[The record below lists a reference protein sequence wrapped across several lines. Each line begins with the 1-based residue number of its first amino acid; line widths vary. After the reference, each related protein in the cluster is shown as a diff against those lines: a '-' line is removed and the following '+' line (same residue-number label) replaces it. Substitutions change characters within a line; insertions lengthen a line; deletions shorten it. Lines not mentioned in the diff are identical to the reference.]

1 MKAVALVLA
10 HCNADDVN
18 SSVSPRD
25 ARSPLH
31 LASSLGNLAFV
42 QLLIWVSL
50 NLESLSESTIVALSF
65 VTAIELVD
73 LIIIFLFSPM
83 RMSKQLTTMVDLRC
97 RMQEQLEQVSLLSYF

>member
-25 ARSPLH
+25 ARSPIH

-50 NLESLSESTIVALSF
+50 NLESLSESTIKLSF

>member
-25 ARSPLH
+25 ARSPIH

-50 NLESLSESTIVALSF
+50 NLESLSESTILSF

-83 RMSKQLTTMVDLRC
+83 RMSKQLTTMVDLPC

>member
-50 NLESLSESTIVALSF
+50 NLKSLSESTILSF
-65 VTAIELVD
+65 LTTIELVN
-73 LIIIFLFSPM
+73 LIITFLF
-83 RMSKQLTTMVDLRC
+83 
-97 RMQEQLEQVSLLSYF
+97 

>member
-50 NLESLSESTIVALSF
+50 NLESLSESTIVAVIIRDCNRVSISNNNISF
-65 VTAIELVD
+65 
-73 LIIIFLFSPM
+73 
-83 RMSKQLTTMVDLRC
+83 
-97 RMQEQLEQVSLLSYF
+97 

>member
-25 ARSPLH
+25 ARSPIH

-42 QLLIWVSL
+42 PLLIWVSL

>member
-1 MKAVALVLA
+1 MKTVALVLA

-50 NLESLSESTIVALSF
+50 NLESLSESTIVAGLFCNRVSRSNNNISF
-65 VTAIELVD
+65 
-73 LIIIFLFSPM
+73 
-83 RMSKQLTTMVDLRC
+83 
-97 RMQEQLEQVSLLSYF
+97 

>member
-50 NLESLSESTIVALSF
+50 NLESLSESTILSF

>member
-50 NLESLSESTIVALSF
+50 NLKSLSESIKLSYQA
-65 VTAIELVD
+65 AIKLVD
-73 LIIIFLFSPM
+73 LIMIFLFSPM

>member
-25 ARSPLH
+25 ARSPIH

>member
-25 ARSPLH
+25 ARSPIH

-50 NLESLSESTIVALSF
+50 NLESLSESTI
-65 VTAIELVD
+65 
-73 LIIIFLFSPM
+73 IIIRDCNRVRRSNNNISF
-83 RMSKQLTTMVDLRC
+83 
-97 RMQEQLEQVSLLSYF
+97 

>member
-50 NLESLSESTIVALSF
+50 NLKSLSESTIKLSF
-65 VTAIELVD
+65 LTAIELVD
-73 LIIIFLFSPM
+73 LIVTFIFSLM
-83 RMSKQLTTMVDLRC
+83 RMSKQLTTMVDLPC

>member
-25 ARSPLH
+25 ARSPIH

-50 NLESLSESTIVALSF
+50 NLESLSESTILSF

-83 RMSKQLTTMVDLRC
+83 RMSRQLTTMVDLQC

>member
-50 NLESLSESTIVALSF
+50 NLKSLSESTILSF
-65 VTAIELVD
+65 LTTIELVD
-73 LIIIFLFSPM
+73 LIITFLF
-83 RMSKQLTTMVDLRC
+83 
-97 RMQEQLEQVSLLSYF
+97 

>member
-50 NLESLSESTIVALSF
+50 NLKSLSESTIVALF
-65 VTAIELVD
+65 LTAIELVD
-73 LIIIFLFSPM
+73 LIVTFIFSLM
-83 RMSKQLTTMVDLRC
+83 RMSKQLTTMVDLPC

>member
-25 ARSPLH
+25 ARSPIH

-50 NLESLSESTIVALSF
+50 NLESLSESTILSF

>member
-50 NLESLSESTIVALSF
+50 NLKSLSESTILSF
-65 VTAIELVD
+65 LTAIELVD
-73 LIIIFLFSPM
+73 LIVTFIFSLM
-83 RMSKQLTTMVDLRC
+83 RMSKQLTTMVDLPC

>member
-1 MKAVALVLA
+1 MKTVALVLA

-50 NLESLSESTIVALSF
+50 NLESLSESTILSF

>member
-50 NLESLSESTIVALSF
+50 NLKSLSESTILSF
-65 VTAIELVD
+65 LTTIELAD
-73 LIIIFLFSPM
+73 LIITFLF
-83 RMSKQLTTMVDLRC
+83 
-97 RMQEQLEQVSLLSYF
+97 

>member
-50 NLESLSESTIVALSF
+50 NLKSLSESTIFL
-65 VTAIELVD
+65 TAIELVD

>member
-50 NLESLSESTIVALSF
+50 NLKSLSESTILSF

>member
-25 ARSPLH
+25 ARSPIH

-50 NLESLSESTIVALSF
+50 NLESLSESTILSF

-73 LIIIFLFSPM
+73 LIVTFIFSLM
-83 RMSKQLTTMVDLRC
+83 RMSKQLTTMVDLPC

>member
-25 ARSPLH
+25 ARSPIH

-50 NLESLSESTIVALSF
+50 NLKSLSESIFRDYNRVSRSNNNISF
-65 VTAIELVD
+65 LV
-73 LIIIFLFSPM
+73 
-83 RMSKQLTTMVDLRC
+83 QC
-97 RMQEQLEQVSLLSYF
+97 ECQGN

>member
-50 NLESLSESTIVALSF
+50 NLKSLSEITIVALSF
-65 VTAIELVD
+65 LTAIELVD
-73 LIIIFLFSPM
+73 LIVTFIFSLM
-83 RMSKQLTTMVDLRC
+83 RMSKQLTTMVDLPC

>member
-50 NLESLSESTIVALSF
+50 NLKSLSESTIVALSF
-65 VTAIELVD
+65 LTAIELVD
-73 LIIIFLFSPM
+73 LIVTFIFSLM
-83 RMSKQLTTMVDLRC
+83 RMSKQLTTMVDLPC

>member
-25 ARSPLH
+25 ARSPIH

-50 NLESLSESTIVALSF
+50 NLESLSESTMVALSF

>member
-25 ARSPLH
+25 ARSPIH

-50 NLESLSESTIVALSF
+50 NLESLSESTILSF
-65 VTAIELVD
+65 VTAIELVY

>member
-25 ARSPLH
+25 ARSPIH

-50 NLESLSESTIVALSF
+50 NLESLSEITIVLSF
-65 VTAIELVD
+65 LTAIELVD
-73 LIIIFLFSPM
+73 LIVTFIFSPM
-83 RMSKQLTTMVDLRC
+83 RMSKQLTTMVDLPC

>member
-50 NLESLSESTIVALSF
+50 NLESLSESTILSF
-65 VTAIELVD
+65 VTAIELVY

>member
-50 NLESLSESTIVALSF
+50 NLKSLSESKIKLSYQA
-65 VTAIELVD
+65 AIKLVD
-73 LIIIFLFSPM
+73 LIMIFLFSPM
-83 RMSKQLTTMVDLRC
+83 RMSKQLTTMVDLQC

>member
-1 MKAVALVLA
+1 MKTVALVLA

>member
-42 QLLIWVSL
+42 QLLIWVSH
-50 NLESLSESTIVALSF
+50 NAKSLSESKIKLSSL
-65 VTAIELVD
+65 TAIDIVD
-73 LIIIFLFSPM
+73 IMIIFLFSPM
-83 RMSKQLTTMVDLRC
+83 QMSKQLTTMVDLRC

>member
-50 NLESLSESTIVALSF
+50 NLESLSEITIVLSF
-65 VTAIELVD
+65 LTAIELVD
-73 LIIIFLFSPM
+73 LIVTCIFSLM
-83 RMSKQLTTMVDLRC
+83 RMSKQLTTMVDLPC

>member
-50 NLESLSESTIVALSF
+50 NLKSLSESTILSF
-65 VTAIELVD
+65 LTVIELVD
-73 LIIIFLFSPM
+73 LIVTFIFSQM

>member
-1 MKAVALVLA
+1 MKTVALVLA

-50 NLESLSESTIVALSF
+50 NLKSLSESTILSF
-65 VTAIELVD
+65 LTAIELVD
-73 LIIIFLFSPM
+73 LIVTFIFSLM
-83 RMSKQLTTMVDLRC
+83 RMSKQLTTMVDLPC